1 LALKRELAVTGTQEY
16 KDYTFAANLKNPAC
30 PMYLGESDEEKELF
44 QQMEERCNVKPVGV
58 FDDQEDSH

>member
-30 PMYLGESDEEKELF
+30 PMYLGESDDEKELF